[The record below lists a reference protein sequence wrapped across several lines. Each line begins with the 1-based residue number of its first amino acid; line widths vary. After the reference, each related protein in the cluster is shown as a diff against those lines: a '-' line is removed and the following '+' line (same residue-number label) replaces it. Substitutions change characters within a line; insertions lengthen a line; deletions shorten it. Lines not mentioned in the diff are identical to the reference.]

1 MSPPVFGREP
11 SRPLPKEG
19 ESEPTGE
26 IDLTDRRPG
35 PRRRRNRDD
44 PTEPMTIEPEA
55 AEPEAAE
62 RAGVDESEAA
72 ERDGDEPEA
81 AERDGVDEPDVA
93 QREHAEGPEVADG
106 PDGAEPELGEA
117 GVAERDEADEVEEPE
132 GTGPDAGG
140 SEAVKTE
147 VMPVVLDAEGVG
159 AEPEVAPVGPDPS
172 EQWIEIQA
180 QFVDDPEAAT
190 DGALR
195 MLRERLDGLV
205 PALASTEDLRVAF
218 QRYRAAWFDLGKK

>member
-1 MSPPVFGREP
+1 
-11 SRPLPKEG
+11 
-19 ESEPTGE
+19 
-26 IDLTDRRPG
+26 
-35 PRRRRNRDD
+35 
-44 PTEPMTIEPEA
+44 
-55 AEPEAAE
+55 
-62 RAGVDESEAA
+62 VDES
-72 ERDGDEPEA
+72 EA